1 LIATISGRS
10 AYSPIVGIN
19 AAYRPFAD
27 TTKTIQEC
35 FSMGEVLTAA
45 DVASLLQ
52 VHPKTVY
59 RLARRGLIPGRK
71 LGGGWRF
78 MKDEILNRVAI
89 PEEEKQRPENPG
101 ALRR

>member
-1 LIATISGRS
+1 MLLIGPLPLQLRQFRS
-10 AYSPIVGIN
+10 V
-19 AAYRPFAD
+19 FA
-27 TTKTIQEC
+27 
-35 FSMGEVLTAA
+35 MGEILTAA
-45 DVASLLQ
+45 DVAALLQ

-89 PEEEKQRPENPG
+89 PEEEKQRAGTPG
-101 ALRR
+101 GLGR

>member
-1 LIATISGRS
+1 
-10 AYSPIVGIN
+10 
-19 AAYRPFAD
+19 
-27 TTKTIQEC
+27 
-35 FSMGEVLTAA
+35 MGEILTAA

-89 PEEEKQRPENPG
+89 PEEEKQRAGTPG
-101 ALRR
+101 GLGR